1 MTNHA
6 KEDSRKFLLY
16 SAQRNLLFGAW
27 GRENL
32 NPKEFFFLLRM
43 LFMPEI
49 LALRQL
55 RQNDHKFRGSV
66 GYTERPYLK
75 KQTTKKKLPPSPF
88 KSQCYLG
95 SGGAC
100 F

>member
-1 MTNHA
+1 
-6 KEDSRKFLLY
+6 
-16 SAQRNLLFGAW
+16 
-27 GRENL
+27 
-32 NPKEFFFLLRM
+32 M

-55 RQNDHKFRGSV
+55 RQKDHKFKGSV
-66 GYTERPYLK
+66 GYTEWPYLK
-75 KQTTKKKLPPSPF
+75 KQTTTTTNKHFPPSPF
-88 KSQCYLG
+88 KSQCYPG